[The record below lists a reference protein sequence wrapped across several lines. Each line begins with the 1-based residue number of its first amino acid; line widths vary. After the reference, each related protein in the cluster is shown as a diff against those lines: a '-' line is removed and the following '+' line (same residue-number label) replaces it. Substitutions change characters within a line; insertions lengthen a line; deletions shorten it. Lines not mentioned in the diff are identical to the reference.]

1 MCCVCVGGGGGGG
14 GKGGWGGRGAWGG
27 GRGGEGRVLVM
38 RCFSNSRTSFF
49 GSVVGGRGAV
59 CQGLARR

>member
-1 MCCVCVGGGGGGG
+1 M
-14 GKGGWGGRGAWGG
+14 GG

-49 GSVVGGRGAV
+49 GSGVCVCVCVCGGGGGGGVVRDFLEGR
-59 CQGLARR
+59 

>member
-1 MCCVCVGGGGGGG
+1 MCGGGGE
-14 GKGGWGGRGAWGG
+14 GGWGGGG

-49 GSVVGGRGAV
+49 GSVVGGRGG
-59 CQGLARR
+59 GLSGTC